1 MTAMG
6 QRHVPSSQLVHH
18 SEAIQA
24 TVNGMTP
31 LYANHGGN
39 LSVLVCIFYSL
50 GSSDKCKIIRV
61 LLNHAV
67 DDVNLLEKQANR
79 VLVLIEA
86 GYVC

>member
-6 QRHVPSSQLVHH
+6 QRHVPPSQQVHH

-24 TVNGMTP
+24 TVNSVTP
-31 LYANHGGN
+31 LYANQGGN

-50 GSSDKCKIIRV
+50 GSCDESKIIRV
-61 LLNHAV
+61 LLNHTE
-67 DDVNLLEKQANR
+67 DDVNLFEEQANR

-86 GYVC
+86 RYVC